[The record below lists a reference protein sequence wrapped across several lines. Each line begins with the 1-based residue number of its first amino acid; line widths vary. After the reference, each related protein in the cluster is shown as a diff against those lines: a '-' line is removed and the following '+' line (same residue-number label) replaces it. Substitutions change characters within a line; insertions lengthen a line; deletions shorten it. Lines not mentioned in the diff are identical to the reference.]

1 MPLKITKMRKY
12 FTLLTLLITTFS
24 ITSCIDL
31 VEEISIN
38 ENKSGHYE
46 LRLKSEEL
54 GGLLSLTN
62 SQIDIPAIDEL
73 EKKIALLKQQEGISN
88 VKKHFQAKSINF
100 KVSFDFED
108 EKSLNNAIYSLADI
122 ERNIFMKKFLKIKKH
137 KIIRPNLNGYLQ
149 MLIEDQHL
157 MDELPSKDM
166 LKYIN
171 YQLIVNTP
179 TKIKSIKGENAVIM
193 NNETTATSSF
203 SFKNLVLNEPNI
215 SLKIKY

>member
-1 MPLKITKMRKY
+1 MRKH
-12 FTLLTLLITTFS
+12 FTLLSLLIITFS
-24 ITSCIDL
+24 LTSCIDL

-46 LRLKSEEL
+46 LRLESEEL

-88 VKKHFQAKSINF
+88 VKKYFQAKSINF
-100 KVSFDFED
+100 KISFDFED
-108 EKSLNNAIYSLADI
+108 EKSLNNAINSLADI
-122 ERNIFMKKFLKIKKH
+122 ERNVFMKKFLKIKKH

-149 MLIEDQHL
+149 MLIEDQNL

-215 SLKIKY
+215 ALRIKY

>member
-46 LRLKSEEL
+46 LRLESEEL

-100 KVSFDFED
+100 KISFDFED

-149 MLIEDQHL
+149 MLIEDQNL